1 MLKLLKSKVS
11 KHIKDNK
18 ILYSLLFAAYL
29 IGSLAGG
36 IAAHISTDATERLL
50 EDVTIFFSAYSLVG
64 ADGLA
69 IFTQSAL
76 NNIQVVFFIFIC
88 GFFVVTT
95 PLVFL
100 RIGFLGFQFGFSTV
114 FFINGYGAGGV
125 MLAALMVWLPNLIFL
140 TIAFHFAMLTTRS
153 ALRLRKL
160 KSGVYAKPAVRKLY
174 LSHIREFLFIAA
186 LAVLISGLESFVLPV
201 ILRPISGLLL

>member
-1 MLKLLKSKVS
+1 MISLLKQKVS

-29 IGSLAGG
+29 VGSLAGG
-36 IAAHISTDATERLL
+36 IAARMSTDTTERLL

-76 NNIQVVFFIFIC
+76 NNIQVVFFIFLC
-88 GFFVVTT
+88 GFFVLTT
-95 PLVFL
+95 PLIFL
-100 RIGFLGFQFGFSTV
+100 RIGFLGFRLGFSTV
-114 FFINGYGAGGV
+114 FFISAYGAGGV
-125 MLAALMVWLPNLIFL
+125 MLAALMVWLPNLVFL
-140 TIAFHFAMLTTRS
+140 IGVFHFAMLTNRS
-153 ALRLRKL
+153 ALRIRKL
-160 KSGVYAKPAVRKLY
+160 KSGVYAKPAARKLY
-174 LSHIREFLFIAA
+174 LNQVQEFLFITA